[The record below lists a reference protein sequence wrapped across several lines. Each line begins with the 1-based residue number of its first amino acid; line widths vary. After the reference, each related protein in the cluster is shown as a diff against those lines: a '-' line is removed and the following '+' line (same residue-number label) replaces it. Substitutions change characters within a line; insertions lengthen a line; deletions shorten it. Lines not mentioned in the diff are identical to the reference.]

1 MKVLLGFGGSQA
13 SLEALERT
21 VDRAVA
27 AGDELTV
34 ALAETEGASHD
45 ELADRV
51 EDAAEG
57 TGLSVDLREIEGNHG
72 SELVALAESEGFD
85 ELVLGSNTTSPM
97 GKITLNKTAEFVLL
111 NSHVTVTLVR

>member
-13 SLEALERT
+13 SVDALERT

-45 ELADRV
+45 ELAAQVSQAVD
-51 EDAAEG
+51 ETE
-57 TGLSVDLREIEGNHG
+57 LSVELREIDGEPA
-72 SELVALAESEGFD
+72 SALIEIAESEGFD
-85 ELVLGSNTTSPM
+85 ELVLGGNTTSPM
-97 GKITLNKTAEFVLL
+97 GKITLNQTAEFVLL

>member
-13 SLEALERT
+13 SVDALERT
-21 VDRAVA
+21 VERTAA

-34 ALAETEGASHD
+34 AVAETEDASHAA
-45 ELADRV
+45 LADQV
-51 EDAAEG
+51 EQAVDG
-57 TGLSVDLREIEGNHG
+57 TGLSVELRAVDGEFA
-72 SELVALAESEGFD
+72 SELVAIAESEAFD
-85 ELVLGSNTTSPM
+85 ELVLGGNTTSPM